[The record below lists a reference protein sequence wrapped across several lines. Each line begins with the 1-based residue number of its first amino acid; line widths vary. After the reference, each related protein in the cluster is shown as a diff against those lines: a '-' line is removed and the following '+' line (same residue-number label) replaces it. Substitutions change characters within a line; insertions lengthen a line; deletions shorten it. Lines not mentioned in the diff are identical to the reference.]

1 MRLLLIF
8 ITFILATANCFAQSY
23 EELIEKSYDFLDK
36 KDLVSAE
43 ESLRAAMRLE
53 PGNPMNYALLTNL
66 GSIQPGQAPGCAAF
80 LYGRT
85 QRTSQQSDYPGEPRL
100 SLLRAGRNG
109 ESAE

>member
-8 ITFILATANCFAQSY
+8 ITFIMATANCFAQSY

-66 GSIQPGQAPGCAAF
+66 GSIQRRASSKMRCFPIRPHSADVP
-80 LYGRT
+80 T
-85 QRTSQQSDYPGEPRL
+85 IRL
-100 SLLRAGRNG
+100 SWRTAPLSTPSWEKRRKR
-109 ESAE
+109 

>member
-8 ITFILATANCFAQSY
+8 ITFILATTNCFAQSY

-53 PGNPMNYALLTNL
+53 P
-66 GSIQPGQAPGCAAF
+66 
-80 LYGRT
+80 
-85 QRTSQQSDYPGEPRL
+85 
-100 SLLRAGRNG
+100 
-109 ESAE
+109 